1 MQIESVTG
9 VNRAA
14 VLLICLGEQAAAKI
28 FAELSDDE
36 VKRISNAMSAINHI
50 PAALKEKVMAQYR
63 EERRQASGQ
72 FVKGS
77 SFARNAISALDD
89 SSRTD
94 TLLQQYEASIEN
106 RYMGTITKMKP
117 KVAADLL
124 EKEHSQTI
132 ALILSTQPTNHAA
145 AILSYPPEEL
155 QADIVYRIGSLERVS
170 ADTLKEIE
178 AALQRD
184 IGLVAEKEERIIG
197 GLDQVVGLL
206 GKMKNNMHSK
216 IIDKIGENDDQ
227 MAEKIRRKMFTFDSL
242 INLDGR
248 SLQMILREVNNE
260 SLALALKNASV
271 EIKERIFANMS
282 PRAADMIRDDLE
294 AMGPV
299 RVSEVEAMQQSIVK
313 IAMQL
318 EQEGKFLSDDNDN
331 VLA

>member
-1 MQIESVTG
+1 M
-9 VNRAA
+9 
-14 VLLICLGEQAAAKI
+14 
-28 FAELSDDE
+28 
-36 VKRISNAMSAINHI
+36 
-50 PAALKEKVMAQYR
+50 
-63 EERRQASGQ
+63 
-72 FVKGS
+72 
-77 SFARNAISALDD
+77 
-89 SSRTD
+89 
-94 TLLQQYEASIEN
+94 
-106 RYMGTITKMKP
+106 
-117 KVAADLL
+117 
-124 EKEHSQTI
+124 
-132 ALILSTQPTNHAA
+132 
-145 AILSYPPEEL
+145 
-155 QADIVYRIGSLERVS
+155 
-170 ADTLKEIE
+170 
-178 AALQRD
+178 
-184 IGLVAEKEERIIG
+184 AEKEERIIG

-242 INLDGR
+242 INLDGH

>member
-14 VLLICLGEQAAAKI
+14 VLLICLGEQAAAKV

-36 VKRISNAMSAINHI
+36 VKRISNAMSTINHI
-50 PAALKEKVMAQYR
+50 PAALKEKVMAHYR
-63 EERRQASGQ
+63 EERRQATGQ

-94 TLLQQYEASIEN
+94 SLLQQYEASIEN

-145 AILSYPPEEL
+145 AILSHLPEEL

-206 GKMKNNMHSK
+206 GRMKNNMHSK

-294 AMGPV
+294 ALGPV
-299 RVSEVEAMQQSIVK
+299 RVSEVETMQQSIVK

>member
-14 VLLICLGEQAAAKI
+14 VLLICLGEQAAAKV

-50 PAALKEKVMAQYR
+50 PAALEEKVMVQYR

-132 ALILSTQPTNHAA
+132 ALILSTQSTNHAA
-145 AILSYPPEEL
+145 AILSHLPEEL

-170 ADTLKEIE
+170 TDTLKEIE

-184 IGLVAEKEERIIG
+184 VGLVAEKEERIIG

-227 MAEKIRRKMFTFDSL
+227 MAEEIRRKMFTFDSL

-260 SLALALKNASV
+260 SLALALKNASA

-294 AMGPV
+294 ALGPV